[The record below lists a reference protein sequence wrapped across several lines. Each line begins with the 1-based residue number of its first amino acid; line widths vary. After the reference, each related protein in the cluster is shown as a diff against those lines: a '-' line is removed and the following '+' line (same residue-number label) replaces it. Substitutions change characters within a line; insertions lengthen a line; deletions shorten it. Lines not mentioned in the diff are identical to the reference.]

1 MIAPLSGSPLFLRY
15 AEAARGTAAP
25 LEPDRLAPDYQ
36 VGRQM
41 RFTPQSLAC
50 FAALMK
56 RPGRGAALAA
66 SLKSALDPRVRDGL
80 FTWRDPLP
88 YLHYL
93 ADLLRR
99 RA

>member
-1 MIAPLSGSPLFLRY
+1 
-15 AEAARGTAAP
+15 
-25 LEPDRLAPDYQ
+25 
-36 VGRQM
+36 
-41 RFTPQSLAC
+41 
-50 FAALMK
+50 MK

-66 SLKSALDPRVRDGL
+66 SLKSTLDPRVRDGL

>member
-1 MIAPLSGSPLFLRY
+1 
-15 AEAARGTAAP
+15 
-25 LEPDRLAPDYQ
+25 
-36 VGRQM
+36 M